1 VIRPQAAMPMAV
13 PSISRLPRANS
24 GWRQIGS
31 VAWDG
36 GGGDTSG
43 LSQLA
48 LQVYFGRTLPL
59 PATDFVTLGLPR

>member
-31 VAWDG
+31 VAGDG
-36 GGGDTSG
+36 GDDGTRG

-48 LQVYFGRTLPL
+48 PEAYLGRTVPL